1 MAIHKAQKRD
11 SVLLRSMWKVFSLF
25 AFSLTHITLWYK
37 RLQSSHDYYISQLPT
52 ARLITI
58 ILSTSGKVKFVAKS
72 TSVKA
77 NFDVKIP
84 FEMRKHSF
92 ETMPQDRVHSC
103 RPLCRYCLILV
114 QCRFFRSWLQ
124 ATVTMLENTL
134 ALHAFT
140 LETPWDYFS
149 PMAVHQKI
157 RMFSDE
163 LEQNLARINFLTVLT
178 TIGCNFC
185 RQLWSLKVVVS
196 TNFE

>member
-1 MAIHKAQKRD
+1 M
-11 SVLLRSMWKVFSLF
+11 
-25 AFSLTHITLWYK
+25 
-37 RLQSSHDYYISQLPT
+37 LQTQVQP
-52 ARLITI
+52 
-58 ILSTSGKVKFVAKS
+58 
-72 TSVKA
+72 
-77 NFDVKIP
+77 
-84 FEMRKHSF
+84 
-92 ETMPQDRVHSC
+92 C
-103 RPLCRYCLILV
+103 RPMCRYRLILV

-163 LEQNLARINFLTVLT
+163 LEQNLARISFLTCLT

-185 RQLWSLKVVVS
+185 RQLWSMNVVVS
-196 TNFE
+196 TNFEEPWISFPPATVQKIRNYHYLLFTYILSMLKNPPPKKSPNKLCMHKTFKN